1 MMKTFKIKASTGE
14 STLLIG
20 EKLKNL
26 KQYVPTDTAII
37 ITDKAVWDIYG
48 DAFPPWPVIQIG
60 TGESAKTLKTVES
73 IYGQLLALEADRSS
87 FIVGV
92 GGGIVCDVAGFAAST
107 YMRGIDF
114 GFVTTTLLSQVDAGV
129 GGKNGVNYQGYKNIV
144 GVFNQPEFV
153 ICDIDLLK
161 SLPEKEILSGLGEVV
176 KHAVIADM
184 DLFSFMEANTQGV
197 LDLENRLVER
207 LVHDSIV
214 IKSDIVNRD
223 EKEGGVRRKLNF
235 GHTFGHSFEKITG
248 VTHGEAVSAG
258 MMVAA
263 ALSEKRGLL
272 SRTEVDRME
281 RLLRELNLP
290 TTFSTDRA
298 AVVDGLKK
306 DKKRSGDMINFVLLE
321 GLGRAVVE
329 TITIADLVLETENI
343 LGSSPD

>member
-1 MMKTFKIKASTGE
+1 MKTFKIKGSTGE
-14 STLLIG
+14 SSLLIG

-26 KQYVPTDTAII
+26 KQYVPTDKAII
-37 ITDKAVWDIYG
+37 ITDREVRDIYS

-144 GVFNQPEFV
+144 GVFNQPGFV

-176 KHAVIADM
+176 KHAAIADM
-184 DLFSFMEANTQGV
+184 DLFSFMEANAQGI

-207 LVHDSIV
+207 LVHDSMV

-258 MMVAA
+258 MMVSA

-272 SRTEVDRME
+272 SRVEVDRME
-281 RLLRELNLP
+281 RLLRGLNLP
-290 TTFSTDRA
+290 TTFSAERT

-306 DKKRSGDMINFVLLE
+306 DKKRSGDTIHFVLLE

-329 TITIADLVLETENI
+329 TISIADLILETENI
-343 LGSSPD
+343 LKP